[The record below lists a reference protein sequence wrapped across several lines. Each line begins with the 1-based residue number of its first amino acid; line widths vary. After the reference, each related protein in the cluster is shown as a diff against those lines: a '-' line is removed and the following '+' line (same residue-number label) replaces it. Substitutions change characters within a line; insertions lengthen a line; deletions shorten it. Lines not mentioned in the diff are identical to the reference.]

1 MRDGPG
7 RRALKAVARGFFTL
21 DLALLRGWRT
31 LRGES
36 RWELGGACVRSAKC
50 CEAPAVR
57 VGKLV
62 WFLPTARRLFLAWQR
77 RVNGFELIGEE
88 KAARVFVFRCTHL
101 DPATRRC
108 DSYES
113 RPGMCR
119 DYPHALLDG
128 GWPDFFPECG
138 YRAIARN
145 AAGFTSSLEAQN
157 LPPEKLAELKK
168 RLHLE

>member
-1 MRDGPG
+1 MRDGAG
-7 RRALKAVARGFFTL
+7 RRALKAVVRRFFAF
-21 DLALLRGWRT
+21 DLALARRWRR
-31 LRGES
+31 LRGEG

-62 WFLPTARRLFLAWQR
+62 WFLPTARRAFLAWQR
-77 RVNGFELIGEE
+77 RVNGFELIAEE
-88 KAARVFVFRCTHL
+88 KGARVFVFRCTHF

-119 DYPHALLDG
+119 DYPNALLDG

-145 AAGFTSSLEAQN
+145 AAGLTRSLEAQN
-157 LPPEKLAELKK
+157 LPTEKLAELKK